1 MAGWRRW
8 RHDGMARNGR
18 SRRIVHVRYEDDE
31 CGYGRGGEFNE
42 EVVEV
47 SPASG
52 GSSYRR
58 VDDLRKYG

>member
-1 MAGWRRW
+1 MAGWKRW
-8 RHDGMARNGR
+8 RHDGMARNGI
-18 SRRIVHVRYEDDE
+18 SRRIVHVQYEDDE
-31 CGYGRGGEFNE
+31 CGYGRGGEFN